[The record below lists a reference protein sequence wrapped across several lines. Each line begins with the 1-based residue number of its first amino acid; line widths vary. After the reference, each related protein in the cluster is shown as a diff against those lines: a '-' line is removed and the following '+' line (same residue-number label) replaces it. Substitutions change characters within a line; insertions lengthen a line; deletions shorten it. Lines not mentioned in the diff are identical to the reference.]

1 MRGSTGARHV
11 TFVRPFSLPVTR
23 PAVFARLAGRPIL
36 VDVPHADRRALRRT
50 LIQSACPQRGD
61 RRHADPRSAGNRR
74 DRLPRARRTAMAG
87 CVAECGDDSHGHGPG
102 EPCLYSSGE
111 GLCDWVRPVQRG
123 VLPDDGRGVAGAGP
137 SSLPASLSP
146 RPQRAGS
153 AVGASST
160 ATGRFFTDA
169 GVSCRRIRSISWPYS
184 PLK

>member
-1 MRGSTGARHV
+1 MRGSTGARQV
-11 TFVRPFSLPVTR
+11 TFVAAAPW
-23 PAVFARLAGRPIL
+23 VFARVSRASYTRRRASRGPTRLA
-36 VDVPHADRRALRRT
+36 PHAHSSTR
-50 LIQSACPQRGD
+50 PQRGC
-61 RRHADPRSAGNRR
+61 RRHACPRSARNRR
-74 DRLPRARRTAMAG
+74 DRLPRARRTAVAG

-123 VLPDDGRGVAGAGP
+123 VFPDDGGGVAGAGP

-146 RPQRAGS
+146 RPQRAGI
-153 AVGASST
+153 AVGGSST

-169 GVSCRRIRSISWPYS
+169 DVSCRRIRSTTWPYS